1 LVVPYKESELGKK
14 QQVEQMFDN
23 IAHRYDF
30 LNRILSLGIDVLW
43 RKKVVRLLAES
54 KPKLV
59 LDMATGTADLAIES
73 SSIKE
78 LNIKGVDLSEKMLSK
93 GREKIKKKKLTTR
106 IELIKGDSE
115 KILFPD
121 NTFDAATVAFG
132 VRNFENLNKGLE
144 ELFRVIRPEGKLIVL
159 EFSKPSSFPYKQ
171 AYNFYFKNILPSI
184 GRLFSKDSSAYTYLP
199 DSVNAFPDGIQFKEV
214 LIQCGFS
221 DVKIFPLTFGTATI
235 YLAQK
240 R

>member
-1 LVVPYKESELGKK
+1 
-14 QQVEQMFDN
+14 MFDN